1 MLETCRDMSEC
12 EFTLQQHLPSVRLL
26 GQLPLTNSDL
36 ERVFTYI
43 QRNLEGKVSEN
54 LSSVIESTP
63 TILACYLVWK
73 GIQDYDEG
81 TYWRSLSSEIGLLDT
96 NQQVKLGRF
105 FREFIEVHDLLSVE
119 IPGSLKNITP
129 ILLHG
134 IIPRAQVTQFFDQI
148 VYPLVRKELVNPR
161 SKYELAFWLEN
172 KREAA
177 RRVEQLEVLQKK
189 LKRLENAEKP
199 MAGGDLSQ
207 LGHEIQQVEEQIFQ
221 EKANLAGLQAEL
233 NAIQYSPTVLTDLEK
248 DLKTV
253 QRLQEEYQQCL
264 RELADQKPTLDE
276 TYREFQRY
284 ETLGI
289 DDPLIIKDFDAFRH
303 AAYIA
308 IIATVAAALENPEEP
323 HLSGAQDL
331 LTALCD
337 LVSEGGISLPNDIVK
352 QLETLRSTYETVE
365 PDSGSLESIEDRF
378 GSEEDSQ
385 APSEPETVS
394 DSELE
399 ESDLSDESPLPYDGE
414 TVPASDN
421 IVGPDITSA
430 HARASDVTTSSPGL
444 TFDQDSPDEELP
456 LLSRYVELYGM
467 HLPDDLP
474 DDSDSSAGTLD
485 QEVKDH
491 TVPEVATVHPMDGQT
506 PEQNDPSH
514 RPMLESREL
523 PGPEYLLP
531 PAEENRA
538 DDDHDARQ
546 EFTDDIDT
554 PAATFDGDASSHPC
568 KQEASHDPPEELE
581 VQVPLEPEAPSPP
594 LEPEQ
599 LTRYAKAT
607 PQPMSK
613 MREITPRTGTMKS
626 RHPLQAGS
634 QTAAVISTLIDAII
648 DTLSQFLRNF
658 RR

>member
-1 MLETCRDMSEC
+1 MLETCRDISEC
-12 EFTLQQHLPSVRLL
+12 ESTLQQHLPSVRLL
-26 GQLPLTNSDL
+26 GQLPLTSSDV
-36 ERVFTYI
+36 ERVFSYT
-43 QRNLEGKVSEN
+43 QRNLQGRVSEN
-54 LSSVIESTP
+54 LSDVIESTP

-81 TYWRSLSSEIGLLDT
+81 TYWRSLSSELGLLDT

-105 FREFIEVHDLLSVE
+105 FREFIEIHNLLSVE

-134 IIPRAQVTQFFDQI
+134 IIPRAQITQFFEQI

-161 SKYELAFWLEN
+161 SQYELAFWLEN

-189 LKRLENAEKP
+189 LKRLEDAKKP
-199 MAGGDLSQ
+199 MAGGNLSE
-207 LGHEIQQVEEQIFQ
+207 LGHEIQQVEEQILQ
-221 EKANLAGLQAEL
+221 EEANLASLQAEL
-233 NAIQYSPTVLTDLEK
+233 DAIQYNPTVLTDLEK

-253 QRLQEEYQQCL
+253 QRLQEEYRQCL
-264 RELADQKPTLDE
+264 CELADQKHTLDE

-289 DDPLIIKDFDAFRH
+289 DDPIAIKDFDAFRH

-308 IIATVAAALENPEEP
+308 IIAAVAAVLDNPEEP
-323 HLSGAQDL
+323 RLSGAQDL

-337 LVSEGGISLPNDIVK
+337 SVSEGGISLPDDLIK
-352 QLETLRSTYETVE
+352 QLETLHSTYETIE
-365 PDSGSLESIEDRF
+365 PGSGSLESVEDRF
-378 GSEEDSQ
+378 WNEEDSQ

-399 ESDLSDESPLPYDGE
+399 GSDFSNESHPPYDGE
-414 TVPASDN
+414 IVPASDN
-421 IVGPDITSA
+421 VVGPNITSA

-444 TFDQDSPDEELP
+444 TFGQDSPDEELP
-456 LLSRYVELYGM
+456 LQSRYVELYGM
-467 HLPDDLP
+467 HLPDDHP
-474 DDSDSSAGTLD
+474 EDSDSSAGTLD
-485 QEVKDH
+485 QEAKEH
-491 TVPEVATVHPMDGQT
+491 AVPEAITAHPMDGQA

-523 PGPEYLLP
+523 TSPEYLLP
-531 PAEENRA
+531 PAEETRA

-554 PAATFDGDASSHPC
+554 SISTFDGDASSHPC

-581 VQVPLEPEAPSPP
+581 VQVPLEPEAPLPP
-594 LEPEQ
+594 LEPGQ
-599 LTRYAKAT
+599 LARYAEDT
-607 PQPMSK
+607 PQPISR
-613 MREITPRTGTMKS
+613 MRESIPRTGTL
-626 RHPLQAGS
+626 RARQPLQAGS
-634 QTAAVISTLIDAII
+634 QTAGVISTLIDAII
-648 DTLSQFLRNF
+648 DTISQFLRNF

>member
-1 MLETCRDMSEC
+1 MLETCRDIFEC
-12 EFTLQQHLPSVRLL
+12 ESMLQQHLPSVRLL
-26 GQLPLTNSDL
+26 GQLPLTDSDL
-36 ERVFTYI
+36 ERVFAYI
-43 QRNLEGKVSEN
+43 QWNLGGKVSAN
-54 LSSVIESTP
+54 LPDVIEGMP

-73 GIQDYDEG
+73 GVQDYDEG
-81 TYWRSLSSEIGLLDT
+81 TYWRSLSSELGPLDT
-96 NQQVKLGRF
+96 NQQIKLGRF

-189 LKRLENAEKP
+189 LNRLENAEKP
-199 MAGGDLSQ
+199 MVGGDLSQ
-207 LGHEIQQVEEQIFQ
+207 LGHEIQQVEEQILQ
-221 EKANLAGLQAEL
+221 EEANLASLQAEL
-233 NAIQYSPTVLTDLEK
+233 NAIQYNPTVLTDLEK

-264 RELADQKPTLDE
+264 RELADQKHALDE
-276 TYREFQRY
+276 THREFQRY
-284 ETLGI
+284 EALGI
-289 DDPLIIKDFDAFRH
+289 DDPLAIKDFDAFRH
-303 AAYIA
+303 AAYTA
-308 IIATVAAALENPEEP
+308 IIATVATALENPEEP
-323 HLSGAQDL
+323 RFSGAQDL

-337 LVSEGGISLPNDIVK
+337 SVSEGDISLPDDLIK
-352 QLETLRSTYETVE
+352 QLETICSTYETIE
-365 PDSGSLESIEDRF
+365 ADSGSLESIEDRF
-378 GSEEDSQ
+378 WSEEDSQ

-399 ESDLSDESPLPYDGE
+399 ESDFSDESHLPYDSE

-444 TFDQDSPDEELP
+444 TFDQDSPDEEPP

-474 DDSDSSAGTLD
+474 ENPEPGAGTLN
-485 QEVKDH
+485 QKVRDH
-491 TVPEVATVHPMDGQT
+491 AVPEATAAHPMDGQT

-514 RPMLESREL
+514 RPMLESREIA
-523 PGPEYLLP
+523 GPEYLLP
-531 PAEENRA
+531 PAEETRT

-554 PAATFDGDASSHPC
+554 PGATFDGDASSHPC

-581 VQVPLEPEAPSPP
+581 VQTPLEPEAPSPP

-599 LTRYAKAT
+599 LNRYAEAA
-607 PQPMSK
+607 PQPMNR
-613 MREITPRTGTMKS
+613 MRESTPRTGTMKS

-634 QTAAVISTLIDAII
+634 QVTGVISTLIDAII
-648 DTLSQFLRNF
+648 DTISQFLRNI
-658 RR
+658 RG